1 MIARISV
8 LLIALILIPDAYLY
22 VHYIYRRPVRHKM
35 CHILW
40 WIPSLVILIYTLWMS
55 SIKDFAPSDI
65 SLSNI
70 YLFLIGIIV
79 LPKLF
84 LALFSAIGLLVC
96 RVSHKRRNYGTYV
109 GAVLAV
115 SVIYIMAYGVLI
127 GNNRLVV
134 KRVEM
139 RFDSLPAAFDG
150 YKIVHFSDLHIGSM
164 DAARLE
170 RIVKTINSLSADAVL
185 FTGDIQNLRP
195 DELDGKEAL
204 LRSLRARDG
213 VYSVLGNHD
222 YATYIYAGEREK
234 RLQEQEVV
242 RREQSY
248 GWRLL
253 LNERAAVRR
262 GCDSIIIAG
271 EENDGEPPFP
281 QKGDIAKTLKGLPRS
296 SFVVLM
302 QHDPSAWRRD
312 ILPHSG
318 VQLTLSGHTHGGQ
331 ISLFGFR
338 PTSING
344 REDAGEYSQ
353 DGRTLYVS
361 TGVGGFLPFRF
372 NVPPEIV
379 VITLNSAKK

>member
-1 MIARISV
+1 
-8 LLIALILIPDAYLY
+8 
-22 VHYIYRRPVRHKM
+22 
-35 CHILW
+35 
-40 WIPSLVILIYTLWMS
+40 MS

-70 YLFLIGIIV
+70 YLFLLGIIV

-84 LALFSAIGLLVC
+84 LALSSVIGLSVC
-96 RVSHKRRNYGTYV
+96 RILHKRRNYGTYI
-109 GAVLAV
+109 GAALAV
-115 SVIYIMAYGVLI
+115 SVIYIIVYGIFI
-127 GNNRLVV
+127 GNRKLVV
-134 KRVEM
+134 KQVEM

-150 YKIVHFSDLHIGSM
+150 YKIVHFSDMHIGSM
-164 DAARLE
+164 DAERLE
-170 RIVKTINSLSADAVL
+170 KIVLTINSQSADAIL

-195 DELDGKEAL
+195 NELDGKEAL
-204 LRSLRARDG
+204 LRSLQAKDG
-213 VYSVLGNHD
+213 VFSVLGNHD
-222 YATYIYAGEREK
+222 YATYIYASDKEK
-234 RLQEQEVV
+234 RLQEQDVV
-242 RREQSY
+242 RRELGC

-253 LNERAAVRR
+253 RNERVAVSR

-281 QKGDIAKTLKGLPRS
+281 QKGDIKKTLEGLPAH
-296 SFVVLM
+296 SFIVMM

-312 ILPHSG
+312 ILPHSEA
-318 VQLTLSGHTHGGQ
+318 QLTLSGHTHGGQ

-353 DGRTLYVS
+353 NDRVLYVS
-361 TGVGGFLPFRF
+361 TGIGGFLPFRF

-379 VITLNSAKK
+379 VITLKSQKK